1 LVSPL
6 FTVGNFIESR
16 VAFGIFAKQRAFD
29 HGKRDWLTVHFCID
43 SADAGRAIERSQRS
57 EYESQRLRQMRQAAD
72 SPSLDLDRPW
82 AHDPLRR
89 IQIQTESPA

>member
-1 LVSPL
+1 MVSSS
-6 FTVGNFIESR
+6 FTIGNFVECG
-16 VAFGIFAKQRAFD
+16 VPFGIFAKQCAFD
-29 HGKRDWLTVHFCID
+29 HGKRDRLAVHFCVD
-43 SADAGRAIERSQRS
+43 SAHAGRAIERSQRS
-57 EYESQRLRQMRQAAD
+57 EYESQRLGEAGWAAD